1 MTAVIQQLIDK
12 RDTFE
17 IVRDKVALILA
28 EESAQQQQ
36 LATGAG
42 KDPALWKLRVF
53 TERTNP
59 WEFLRTDDG
68 GAPADRSPVVCV
80 WFDNSNLDQRASQT
94 IDRQQME
101 ATYHIDVYGIG
112 ATEILAGGAGHIPGD
127 EQAAREAQR
136 GARLVRN
143 ILMADSYVTLGIDRA
158 LGLVGQRHVSTIQA
172 FQPEFANQN
181 ARQLAGVRLA
191 LQVKL
196 SEFGPQTP
204 AVVLEELAVLL
215 RDAHGQILCGA
226 PVGEAGEPSAESSG
240 TEGLRVKALYKSTP

>member
-36 LATGAG
+36 LAVTAG

-59 WEFLRTDDG
+59 WEFLRSDDG
-68 GAPADRSPVVCV
+68 TPPADLTPVVSV
-80 WFDNSNLDQRASQT
+80 WYDSSTLDQKASQT

-101 ATYHIDVYGIG
+101 GTFHLDVYGVG
-112 ATEILAGGAGHIPGD
+112 VAKILAGGAGQTLGD
-127 EQAAREAQR
+127 ELAAKEAQR

-143 ILMADSYVTLGIDRA
+143 ILMADSYTTLGISRA
-158 LGLVGQRHVSTIQA
+158 LGLIGQRHVSTIQT
-172 FQPEFANQN
+172 FQPEFAGQN
-181 ARQLAGVRLA
+181 AWHVSGLRLA
-191 LQVKL
+191 LQVKM
-196 SEFGPQTP
+196 SEHGPQTP
-204 AVVLEELAVLL
+204 AVILEELSSIVRGENGEILI
-215 RDAHGQILCGA
+215 DALF
-226 PVGEAGEPSAESSG
+226 E
-240 TEGLRVKALYKSTP
+240 STP

>member
-1 MTAVIQQLIDK
+1 MTAVIQELIDK
-12 RDTFE
+12 QDTYE

-36 LATGAG
+36 LATDAG

-53 TERTNP
+53 TERSNP
-59 WEFLRTDDG
+59 WESLRTDDG
-68 GAPADRSPVVCV
+68 GVPTDRSPVVCV
-80 WFDNSNLDQRASQT
+80 WYDNSNLDKRASQT

-101 ATYHIDVYGIG
+101 ATFHIDVYGVG
-112 ATEILAGGAGHIPGD
+112 TTEILAGGAGHVPGD
-127 EQAAREAQR
+127 EQAARVAQR

-143 ILMADSYVTLGIDRA
+143 VLMADSYVTLGIDRA
-158 LGLVGQRHVSTIQA
+158 LGLVGQRNISTIQT

-181 ARQLAGVRLA
+181 ARQLAVVRLA

-204 AVVLEELAVLL
+204 AIILEEISTIVRDEDGAILADVLF
-215 RDAHGQILCGA
+215 
-226 PVGEAGEPSAESSG
+226 
-240 TEGLRVKALYKSTP
+240 KSTP